1 MRQSEYCEYWQNHT
15 SVYKTFLFEELLT
28 SSNLLKLSKLVQYML
43 KIFLL
48 FKQEFH
54 THSDYSYPN
63 RQRQSKKFH

>member
-1 MRQSEYCEYWQNHT
+1 MRQSEYFEWQNHT

-43 KIFLL
+43 KIFLS

-54 THSDYSYPN
+54 THSDYSCPN
-63 RQRQSKKFH
+63 RQRQSKKFR